1 MRRYYHKRLAV
12 MKGKK
17 NTGFETLT
25 MPDNHA
31 ELNAMSQVNHI
42 SPELVLIMDSTFI
55 PASLIPVGQP
65 MMTNEGHIFIVTS
78 GTIDYNINM
87 LSFHACCGQVLV
99 FPIGAIIELD
109 GHSEDFRFQ
118 GFVFRDLPMPECLRN
133 PVLVDVAEAQRGR
146 LEGYLRSM
154 QMLTLEQPLN
164 MDAVRHLQQA
174 FIADLAVTASRQADE
189 RKRRQ
194 GDYRERLFTRLIELL
209 NQHGTTEHA
218 IPFYANQLCLSPNR
232 LSAVIKEYSGQTVMQ
247 WLNRRLV
254 LQAKVLLRGG
264 TDPIGDIA
272 FALGFD
278 EQGSF
283 ARFFK
288 RETGMTPTEYRNR

>member
-1 MRRYYHKRLAV
+1 
-12 MKGKK
+12 
-17 NTGFETLT
+17 
-25 MPDNHA
+25 
-31 ELNAMSQVNHI
+31 
-42 SPELVLIMDSTFI
+42 
-55 PASLIPVGQP
+55 
-65 MMTNEGHIFIVTS
+65 MMTNEGRIFLVTG

-87 LSFHACCGQVLV
+87 MSFHASSGQVLV
-99 FPIGAIIELD
+99 FSIGAIIELE

-118 GFVFRDLPMPECLRN
+118 GFVFRDLPMPESLRN
-133 PVLVDVAEAQRGR
+133 PVLVDVAEAQRKR
-146 LEGYLRSM
+146 LDGYLRSM

-174 FIADLAVTASRQADE
+174 FIADLAVTAEQMQASRLQS
-189 RKRRQ
+189 Q
-194 GDYRERLFTRLIELL
+194 GDYRERLFTRFIELL
-209 NQHGTTEHA
+209 NRHGTTEHA

-278 EQGSF
+278 EQGAF

-288 RETGMTPTEYRNR
+288 RETGMTPTEYRNGQ

>member
-1 MRRYYHKRLAV
+1 
-12 MKGKK
+12 MKSKE
-17 NTGFETLT
+17 NRGFETLT

-31 ELNAMSQVNHI
+31 ELNAMNTANHI
-42 SPELVLIMDSTFI
+42 SPELVLIMDSDSI
-55 PASLIPVGQP
+55 PRSFIPVGQP
-65 MMTNEGHIFIVTS
+65 MMTNEGRIFLVTS
-78 GTIDYNINM
+78 GTIDYTINM
-87 LSFHACCGQVLV
+87 LSFHASNGQALV
-99 FPIGAIIELD
+99 FPIGAIIELE
-109 GHSEDFRFQ
+109 GSSEDFAFQ
-118 GFVFRDLPMPECLRN
+118 GFVFRDLPMPESLRN
-133 PVLVDVAEAQRGR
+133 SVLVDVADPQRKR
-146 LEGYLRSM
+146 LDGYLLSM
-154 QMLTLEQPLN
+154 QMLTLEQSLN
-164 MDAVRHLQQA
+164 MAAVRHLQQA
-174 FIADLAVTASRQADE
+174 FIADLAVTAAKQTDE
-189 RKRRQ
+189 RQHRQ
-194 GDYRERLFTRLIELL
+194 GDYRERLFSHFIELL
-209 NQHGTTEHA
+209 NRHGTTEHA

-288 RETGMTPTEYRNR
+288 RETGMTPTEYRGR

>member
-1 MRRYYHKRLAV
+1 MN
-12 MKGKK
+12 GKE

-31 ELNAMSQVNHI
+31 ELNAMSTANHI
-42 SPELVLIMDSTFI
+42 SPELVLIMDSAFI

-65 MMTNEGHIFIVTS
+65 MMTNEGRIFLVTG

-87 LSFHACCGQVLV
+87 MSFHASSGQVLV

-109 GHSEDFRFQ
+109 GHSDDFRFQ
-118 GFVFRDLPMPECLRN
+118 GFVFRDLPMPECLSN
-133 PVLVDVAEAQRGR
+133 PALVDVAEPQRKR
-146 LEGYLRSM
+146 LDGYLRSM
-154 QMLTLEQPLN
+154 QMLTLEQALN

-174 FIADLAVTASRQADE
+174 FIADLAVTAEQMQASRLQS
-189 RKRRQ
+189 Q
-194 GDYRERLFTRLIELL
+194 GDYRERLFTRFIELL
-209 NQHGTTEHA
+209 NRHGTTEHA
-218 IPFYANQLCLSPNR
+218 IPFYASQLCLSPNR

-288 RETGMTPTEYRNR
+288 RETGMTPTDYRNNK

>member
-1 MRRYYHKRLAV
+1 MNG
-12 MKGKK
+12 KG
-17 NTGFETLT
+17 NNSFETLT

-31 ELNAMSQVNHI
+31 ELNAMSTANHI
-42 SPELVLIMDSTFI
+42 SPELVLIMDSDSI
-55 PASLIPVGQP
+55 PRSFIPVGQP
-65 MMTNEGHIFIVTS
+65 MMTNEGRIFFVTS

-87 LSFHACCGQVLV
+87 LSFHASSGQVLV
-99 FPIGAIIELD
+99 FPIGAIIELE
-109 GHSEDFRFQ
+109 GRSEDFRFQ
-118 GFVFRDLPMPECLRN
+118 GFVFRDLPMPESLRN
-133 PVLVDVAEAQRGR
+133 PALVDVADTQRKR
-146 LEGYLRSM
+146 LDGYLHSM
-154 QMLTLEQPLN
+154 QMLTIEQPLN

-174 FIADLAVTASRQADE
+174 FIADLAVTASRQANE
-189 RKRRQ
+189 RQHRK
-194 GDYRERLFTRLIELL
+194 GDYRELLFTRFIELL
-209 NQHGTTEHA
+209 NRHGTTEHA

-247 WLNRRLV
+247 WLYRRLV
-254 LQAKVLLRGG
+254 LQAKVMLRGG

-288 RETGMTPTEYRNR
+288 RETGMTPTEYRDR

>member
-1 MRRYYHKRLAV
+1 
-12 MKGKK
+12 MKSKE
-17 NTGFETLT
+17 NRGFYTLT

-31 ELNAMSQVNHI
+31 ELNAMSKANHI
-42 SPELVLIMDSTFI
+42 SPELVLILDSDNIPRSFI
-55 PASLIPVGQP
+55 PEGQP
-65 MMTNEGHIFIVTS
+65 LMTNEGRLFLITG
-78 GTIDYNINM
+78 GTIDYNINLM
-87 LSFHACCGQVLV
+87 QFHASCGQVLV
-99 FPIGAIIELD
+99 FPIGAIIELE
-109 GHSEDFRFQ
+109 GCSEDLAFQ
-118 GFVFRDLPMPECLRN
+118 GFVFHDLSLPESLRN
-133 PVLVDVAEAQRGR
+133 PVLVDVAEPQRRR
-146 LEGYLRSM
+146 LDGYLRSM

-164 MDAVRHLQQA
+164 MDAVRHMQQA
-174 FIADLAVTASRQADE
+174 FIADLAVTAAKQSEERQH
-189 RKRRQ
+189 RQ
-194 GDYRERLFTRLIELL
+194 GDYRERLFTRFIELL
-209 NQHGTTEHA
+209 NLHGTTEHA

-264 TDPIGDIA
+264 TEPIGDIA

>member
-1 MRRYYHKRLAV
+1 
-12 MKGKK
+12 
-17 NTGFETLT
+17 

-31 ELNAMSQVNHI
+31 ELNAMSTANHI

-55 PASLIPVGQP
+55 PASFIPVGQP
-65 MMTNEGHIFIVTS
+65 MMTNEGRIFFITS

-87 LSFHACCGQVLV
+87 LSFHASSGQVLV
-99 FPIGAIIELD
+99 FPIGAIIELEWR
-109 GHSEDFRFQ
+109 SEDFRFQ
-118 GFVFRDLPMPECLRN
+118 GFVFCDLPMPESLRN
-133 PVLVDVAEAQRGR
+133 PALIDVAEGQRKR
-146 LEGYLRSM
+146 LDGYLHSM
-154 QMLTLEQPLN
+154 QMLTIEQPLN

-174 FIADLAVTASRQADE
+174 FIADLAVTATKLADE
-189 RKRRQ
+189 RQHRQ
-194 GDYRERLFTRLIELL
+194 GDYRERLFTRFIELL

-254 LQAKVLLRGG
+254 LQAKVLLCGG

-288 RETGMTPTEYRNR
+288 RETGMTPTEYRGR

>member
-1 MRRYYHKRLAV
+1 
-12 MKGKK
+12 MKSKE
-17 NTGFETLT
+17 NRGFETLT

-31 ELNAMSQVNHI
+31 ELNAMNTANHI
-42 SPELVLIMDSTFI
+42 SPELVLIMDSDSI
-55 PASLIPVGQP
+55 PRSFIPVGQP
-65 MMTNEGHIFIVTS
+65 MMTNEGRIFLVTG
-78 GTIDYNINM
+78 GTIDYTIN
-87 LSFHACCGQVLV
+87 LLQFHVSSGQALV
-99 FPIGAIIELD
+99 FPIGAIIELE

-118 GFVFRDLPMPECLRN
+118 GFVFRDLPLPESLHN
-133 PVLVDVAEAQRGR
+133 PVLVDVADPQRKR
-146 LEGYLRSM
+146 LGSYLRSM

-164 MDAVRHLQQA
+164 MDAVRHLQHA
-174 FIADLAVTASRQADE
+174 FIADLAVTAAKQTDE
-189 RKRRQ
+189 RQHRQ
-194 GDYRERLFTRLIELL
+194 GDYRERLFTRFIELL
-209 NQHGTTEHA
+209 NRHGTTEHA

-232 LSAVIKEYSGQTVMQ
+232 LSAVIKEYSGKTVMQ
-247 WLNRRLV
+247 WLNCRLV

-264 TDPIGDIA
+264 IDPIGDIA

>member
-1 MRRYYHKRLAV
+1 
-12 MKGKK
+12 MKSKE
-17 NTGFETLT
+17 NRGFETLT

-31 ELNAMSQVNHI
+31 ELNAMNTANHI
-42 SPELVLIMDSTFI
+42 SPELVLIMDSDSI
-55 PASLIPVGQP
+55 PRSFIPVGQP
-65 MMTNEGHIFIVTS
+65 MMTNEGRIFLVTG
-78 GTIDYNINM
+78 GTIDYTVN
-87 LSFHACCGQVLV
+87 LLQFHVSSGQALV
-99 FPIGAIIELD
+99 FPIGAIIELE

-118 GFVFRDLPMPECLRN
+118 GFVFRDLPLPASLPN
-133 PVLVDVAEAQRGR
+133 PVLVDVADPQRKR
-146 LEGYLRSM
+146 LGSYLRSM

-164 MDAVRHLQQA
+164 MDAVRHLQHA
-174 FIADLAVTASRQADE
+174 FIADLAVTAAKQTDE
-189 RKRRQ
+189 RQHKQ
-194 GDYRERLFTRLIELL
+194 GDYRERLFTRFIELL
-209 NQHGTTEHA
+209 NRHGTTEHA

-278 EQGSF
+278 EQGAF

>member
-1 MRRYYHKRLAV
+1 MNG
-12 MKGKK
+12 KG
-17 NTGFETLT
+17 NNSFETLT

-31 ELNAMSQVNHI
+31 ELNAMSTANHI
-42 SPELVLIMDSTFI
+42 SPELVLIMDSDSI
-55 PASLIPVGQP
+55 PRSFIPVGQP
-65 MMTNEGHIFIVTS
+65 MMTNEGRIFFVTS

-87 LSFHACCGQVLV
+87 LSFHASSGQVLV
-99 FPIGAIIELD
+99 FPIGAIIELE
-109 GHSEDFRFQ
+109 GRSEDFRFQ
-118 GFVFRDLPMPECLRN
+118 GFVFRDLPMPESLRN
-133 PVLVDVAEAQRGR
+133 PALVDVADTQRKR
-146 LEGYLRSM
+146 LDGYLHSM
-154 QMLTLEQPLN
+154 QMLTIEQPLN

-174 FIADLAVTASRQADE
+174 FIADLAVTASRQANE
-189 RKRRQ
+189 RQHRK
-194 GDYRERLFTRLIELL
+194 GDYRELLFTRFIELL
-209 NQHGTTEHA
+209 NRHGTTEHA

-232 LSAVIKEYSGQTVMQ
+232 LSAIIKEYSGQTVMQ

-264 TDPIGDIA
+264 TAPVGDIA

-288 RETGMTPTEYRNR
+288 RETGMTPTEYRGR